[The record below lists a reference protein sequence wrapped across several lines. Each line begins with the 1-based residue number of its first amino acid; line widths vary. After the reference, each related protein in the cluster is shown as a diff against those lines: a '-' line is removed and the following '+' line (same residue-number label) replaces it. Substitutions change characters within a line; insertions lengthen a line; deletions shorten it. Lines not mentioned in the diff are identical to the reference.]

1 LSVGD
6 NSAESMHVPSSSD
19 AARLR
24 AAIARDQATH
34 WCGLVWEPTCS
45 KKDLDQRMS
54 RWIWWAG
61 TAWALGARPA
71 ENDKSLAL
79 DGR

>member
-1 LSVGD
+1 LSVCVE
-6 NSAESMHVPSSSD
+6 SAESMPTPSFSD

-34 WCGLVWEPTCS
+34 WCGLAWEPACA
-45 KKDLDQRMS
+45 KQELDRRLS